1 MKLSCISLAMLP
13 LLSVFSVQ
21 AAVYNVVEVGQVD
34 ELKLTYAAG
43 INNTGDTVFN
53 GAIKVQVG
61 VNDDGNPIY
70 QPQYFNFPID
80 LSLIDFENE
89 TVQSWFTE
97 AQLNDLL
104 NGIVTADTLAILLS
118 RNPSGQQIGAATSFI
133 KADNLVAQNQ
143 LLRDTNASRSNNE
156 YLFSIND
163 QGIAVGFATNTY
175 VYESFTSEPTEAKP
189 EPETENLWVPQLPRT
204 VAVVV
209 RNGEVISLQ
218 PEYND
223 VGGGFSEAL
232 NINNINAIAG
242 YGSISI
248 DDDIAASIA
257 TNCVGKAKPVDQC
270 IYEATP
276 KSAYEQRAMVW
287 QLQPDGTVNQ
297 PIVYGFLGDKNSGL
311 PYNNETSNTEN
322 TIKYKSQANAVNAS
336 GIVVGGST
344 YSDSSRT
351 VSYGF
356 EDAIYRQDHATIFT
370 AEGALPIVDPAEWF
384 VYSKSVVGSSA
395 VDINDNGTI
404 VGYANKVINGSLRS
418 RMFVYDYDTAQ
429 LTFPAGFFTSSSTI
443 PRAINNNGLVVGN
456 AEVISFGTTTRRK
469 HGYVY
474 DVASSSMTDLNT
486 LVGCNLPYTIVD
498 AADINDDGVIT
509 ATALTKRESKD
520 LLGAAVLDAQ
530 GNPVMEEVATVVL
543 LQPIANGEVENCNT
557 DESQYQRKGGSFG
570 FILLL
575 ISVLCFLRRRP

>member
-53 GAIKVQVG
+53 GGILTTSSSGQADMQL
-61 VNDDGNPIY
+61 
-70 QPQYFNFPID
+70 FNFPID

-89 TVQSWFTE
+89 IVQSWFTE

-257 TNCVGKAKPVDQC
+257 TNCVGKVKPVDQC

-287 QLQPDGTVNQ
+287 QLQPDGSVNQ
-297 PIVYGFLGDKNSGL
+297 PAVYGYLGDKNTGL
-311 PYNNETSNTEN
+311 PYNNETPTDTIN
-322 TIKYKSQANAVNAS
+322 TIKYSSQANAVNTS
-336 GIVVGGST
+336 GIAVGVST

-351 VSYGF
+351 IRYGTV
-356 EDAIYRQDHATIFT
+356 DAIYRQDHATIFSPD
-370 AEGALPIVDPAEWF
+370 GALPIVDPSEWF
-384 VYSKSVVGSSA
+384 FNSTSVLGSSA
-395 VDINDNGTI
+395 VDINDQGTV

-418 RMFVYDYDTAQ
+418 RMFVYDYNTAQ
-429 LTFPAGFFTSSSTI
+429 LSFPAGFFTSSSTI
-443 PRAINNNGLVVGN
+443 PQAINNNGLVVGS
-456 AEVISFGTTTRRK
+456 ADVIISGTVTRRK

-486 LVGCNLPYTIVD
+486 LVGCNSPYTIVN
-498 AADINDDGVIT
+498 AADINDNGVIT
-509 ATALTKRESKD
+509 ATAVTQRESKD

-557 DESQYQRKGGSFG
+557 DETQYSRQGGSLSFIWLLFG
-570 FILLL
+570 GALLW
-575 ISVLCFLRRRP
+575 RRR

>member
-34 ELKLTYAAG
+34 ELKSTFSAG
-43 INNTGDTVFN
+43 INNAADTVFN
-53 GAIKVQVG
+53 GAILTTSSSVQASM
-61 VNDDGNPIY
+61 
-70 QPQYFNFPID
+70 QLFNFPID

-118 RNPSGQQIGAATSFI
+118 RNPAGQKIGAATSFV

-163 QGIAVGFATNTY
+163 QGIAAGFATNTY
-175 VYESFTSEPTEAKP
+175 VYESFTAEPTEAKP
-189 EPETENLWVPQLPRT
+189 EPETENLWVPQLPGT

-223 VGGGFSEAL
+223 IGGGFSEAL
-232 NINNINAIAG
+232 NINNSNAIAG

-257 TNCVGKAKPVDQC
+257 TNCVGKVKPVDQC

-276 KSAYEQRAMVW
+276 KSSYELRAMVW
-287 QLQPDGTVNQ
+287 QLQSDGTVNQ

-311 PYNNETSNTEN
+311 AYNNETSNTEN
-322 TIKYKSQANAVNAS
+322 TVRYKSQANAVNAS
-336 GIVVGGST
+336 GIAVGVST

-351 VSYGF
+351 VRYGF
-356 EDAIYRQDHATIFT
+356 VDAIYRQDHATIFSPD
-370 AEGALPIVDPAEWF
+370 GALPIVDPSEWF
-384 VYSKSVVGSSA
+384 INSASVLGSSA
-395 VDINDNGTI
+395 VDINDQGTV

-418 RMFVYDYDTAQ
+418 RMFVYDYNTSQ

-456 AEVISFGTTTRRK
+456 AEVIFSGTTTRRK

-474 DVASSSMTDLNT
+474 DVANSSMTDLNS
-486 LVGCNLPYTIVD
+486 LVGCNVPYTIVD
-498 AADINDDGVIT
+498 ATDVNDNGVIT
-509 ATALTKRESKD
+509 ATALTQRESKD
-520 LLGAAVLDAQ
+520 LLGTPVLDAQ
-530 GNPVMEEVATVVL
+530 GNPIMEDVATVVL
-543 LQPIANGEVENCNT
+543 LQPIANGEVENCNI
-557 DESQYQRKGGSFG
+557 DEATYERKGGSLG
-570 FILLL
+570 FIWLLFGGAL
-575 ISVLCFLRRRP
+575 LWRRR